1 MSRTERLSRGAGF
14 LMLGG
19 VLLSGVS
26 AFGAD
31 EPPLSNQLTELGRQA
46 LAQGSSKAAKGFFEK
61 ALTLDPS
68 NRGGGARSER
78 RRSCRTRRRQ
88 GCFPGCQAR
97 SSAGRRGAGDASPA
111 CSRDRSSHDRAKRGC
126 RKHRPSTVDQRCRA
140 THPEC
145 RAHCYTRAFPK
156 RPLMHCD

>member
-68 NRGGGARSER
+68 NPAAARGLK
-78 RRSCRTRRRQ
+78 
-88 GCFPGCQAR
+88 
-97 SSAGRRGAGDASPA
+97 DA
-111 CSRDRSSHDRAKRGC
+111 DRAERDVVKVAFQDA
-126 RKHRPSTVDQRCRA
+126 KPDQAPAAAAPATPPPPAPATDRA
-140 THPEC
+140 TIEQSEAAENIA
-145 RAHCYTRAFPK
+145 RQQLTNDVEQRVQTARRCYTRAFQK
-156 RPLMHCD
+156 RPLMRCD

>member
-1 MSRTERLSRGAGF
+1 MSRTELLSRGAGF

-46 LAQGSSKAAKGFFEK
+46 LAQGSSKAAKNFFEK

-68 NRGGGARSER
+68 NPAATRGLKDAESAERGVIKVAFQDEPKPDQPPAGQDAKPDQPPAGA
-78 RRSCRTRRRQ
+78 
-88 GCFPGCQAR
+88 A
-97 SSAGRRGAGDASPA
+97 PA
-111 CSRDRSSHDRAKRGC
+111 TPPPPAPATDRATIEQSEAAENIAR
-126 RKHRPSTVDQRCRA
+126 Q
-140 THPEC
+140 
-145 RAHCYTRAFPK
+145 
-156 RPLMHCD
+156 

>member
-68 NRGGGARSER
+68 NPVAARSER
-78 RRSCRTRRRQ
+78 RRSCRTRHRQ

-97 SSAGRRGAGDASPA
+97 SSAGRRGAGDASPT
-111 CSRDRSSHDRAKRGC
+111 CSRGR
-126 RKHRPSTVDQRCRA
+126 
-140 THPEC
+140 
-145 RAHCYTRAFPK
+145 
-156 RPLMHCD
+156 